1 MPDTLTFT
9 ESTTELNG
17 TEPGSKD
24 SATLRALKSRM
35 AQLARIEQAA
45 GLLGWDQQTYM
56 PTGAANGRAE
66 QMATLSQLLHQMLTG
81 DETAQLLQTAE
92 TETKGQDADSDDVRL
107 LARLR
112 RSYERATKLPE
123 ALVME
128 LSRHASL
135 SQDVWV
141 RARQMSDF
149 DLFAPNLEK
158 MIALTRQATEYLGYS
173 EHPYDALIDQ
183 YEPGTKQSDVAAMFA
198 DMKPGLIA
206 LTQTI
211 AQSSNPVDDSLL
223 HGDFPVEAQRE
234 FTLRIVKAIG
244 YDLTRGR
251 QDEAAHPFC
260 SNFGRDDVRITTR
273 YDKNFLSMA
282 VYASMHEAGHA
293 MYEQG
298 SPIAYEASP
307 LAGGTS
313 LGVHES
319 QSRLWE
325 NQVGRSR
332 AFTAYLFPQLQQAF
346 PAAFAAVDASQYYR
360 AINKVTPSLIRVEA
374 DEVTYNLHTL
384 LRFELECALLEG
396 TLDVGDVPDAW
407 DAKMQEYLGITPPT
421 DAQGCLQDVHWSA
434 GLIGYFPTYSIG
446 NLLSAQLW
454 HSIAQAIPDLNEQIA
469 QGQFTPLLDWL
480 RANVHHYG
488 SKYLPKELV
497 VKATGEPLTSRYYVE
512 YLHTKYRDIYKL

>member
-1 MPDTLTFT
+1 LSDISPSLQTLKTRLT
-9 ESTTELNG
+9 
-17 TEPGSKD
+17 
-24 SATLRALKSRM
+24 
-35 AQLARIEQAA
+35 QLAHIEQAA
-45 GLLGWDQQTYM
+45 GVLSWDQQTYM
-56 PTGAANGRAE
+56 PAGAANGRAE
-66 QMATLSQLLHQMLTG
+66 QLATLSQLAHQMLTG
-81 DETAQLLQTAE
+81 DETTRLLQAAE
-92 TETKGQDADSDDVRL
+92 IETQGQDADSDDVRL

-112 RSYERATKLPE
+112 RSYDRATKLPE
-123 ALVME
+123 SLVME
-128 LSRHASL
+128 LSRHSSL
-135 SQDVWV
+135 SQEVWV

-149 DLFAPNLEK
+149 DQFAPSLEK
-158 MIALTRQATEYLGYS
+158 MLDLTRQATEYLGYP

-183 YEPGTKQSDVAAMFA
+183 YEPGTKQADVATMFA

-206 LTQTI
+206 LTQAI
-211 AQSSNPVDDSLL
+211 AQSKSPVDDGIL
-223 HGDFPVEAQRE
+223 HGDFPIDKQRA
-234 FTLRIVKAIG
+234 FTLDIVKAIG
-244 YDLTRGR
+244 YDMTRGR

-273 YDKNFLSMA
+273 FDRRYLSMS

-298 SPIAYEASP
+298 SPIAYEATP

-325 NQVGRSR
+325 NLVGRSR
-332 AFTAYLFPQLQQAF
+332 AFTHYLFPRVQQAF
-346 PAAFAAVDASQYYR
+346 PERFANTDMEAYYR
-360 AINKVTPSLIRVEA
+360 AINRVSPSLIRVEA

-396 TLDVGDVPDAW
+396 QLDVGDLPDAW

-421 DAQGCLQDVHWSA
+421 DAEGCLQDVHWSA

-454 HSIAQAIPDLNEQIA
+454 HAIGQALPDRDAQLTDGEFA
-469 QGQFTPLLDWL
+469 PLLDWL
-480 RANVHHYG
+480 RENVHQYG

-497 VKATGEPLTSRYYVE
+497 VKATGEPLTSRYYVD
-512 YLHTKYRDIYKL
+512 YLHAKYSDIYALEK